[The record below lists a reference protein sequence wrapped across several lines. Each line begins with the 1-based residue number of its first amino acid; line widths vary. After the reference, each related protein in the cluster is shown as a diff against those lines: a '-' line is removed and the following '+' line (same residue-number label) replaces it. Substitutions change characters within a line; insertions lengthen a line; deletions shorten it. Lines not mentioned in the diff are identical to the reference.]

1 VPLVD
6 PEISRRK
13 LDRELA
19 AWAAQA
25 ETYRQRGY
33 FIVARDDLTV
43 DVGFMARLPIGAP
56 PLAAMAVCARF
67 DFADYDVRPPSVV
80 FIDFFSGAPVGP
92 PVGAFDFRSTQRTP
106 TGSPPNLLIGGH
118 PKTKLAFLCH
128 VGVREYHEHH
138 EHDGDDWLL
147 YRNEPF
153 GTLDTICD
161 LIWRTMTR
169 NVVGLRTDVHQLP
182 APFVGG
188 QLQLTILQGD
198 VDAQAAAL
206 HAQAAALHAQAQA
219 AGHPVGLPA

>member
-19 AWAAQA
+19 AWAVQA

-33 FIVARDDLTV
+33 FIVGRDDLTV

-56 PLAAMAVCARF
+56 SLAAMAVCARL
-67 DFADYDVRPPSVV
+67 DFGDYDMRPPSVV
-80 FIDFFSGAPVGP
+80 FIDFFTGTPIAPH
-92 PVGAFDFRSTQRTP
+92 VGAFDFRSTQRAP
-106 TGSPPNLLIGGH
+106 NGLPPNLLIGEH

-147 YRNEPF
+147 YRDEPF
-153 GTLDTICD
+153 GTLDAICD
-161 LIWRTMTR
+161 LIWSTMTR
-169 NVVGLRTDVHQLP
+169 NIVGLQVNVQQLVP
-182 APFVGG
+182 PLMGG
-188 QLQLTILQGD
+188 QLPMSIVQGD

-206 HAQAAALHAQAQA
+206 RAQAQA
-219 AGHPVGLPA
+219 PGHPDGSPA